1 MKPNYTPITHKIP
14 VRQMT
19 MKKILLAEDDQ
30 LLARALKEVLTK
42 QGYQIQIAHDG
53 LQVLGEIK
61 TFKPDLLILDILMPR
76 LDGISALQ
84 ELKQDEATRTIPVIV
99 LTNLSDFENVQKVMD
114 LGVRNFLVKSDWG
127 IDKIAEKVEEV
138 LKD

>member
-1 MKPNYTPITHKIP
+1 
-14 VRQMT
+14 MT